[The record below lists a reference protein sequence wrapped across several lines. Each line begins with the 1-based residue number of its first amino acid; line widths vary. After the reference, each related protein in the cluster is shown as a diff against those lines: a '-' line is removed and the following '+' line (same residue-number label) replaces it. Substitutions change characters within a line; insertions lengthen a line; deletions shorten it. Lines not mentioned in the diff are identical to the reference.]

1 VGEMKKIDKYTTLQ
15 IEDYKGVF
23 SLIEG
28 YEKDE
33 VFKPSWVTELW
44 GKEKTP
50 KLVPKRV
57 KLGDKAKAIEVC
69 LYLYNELTG
78 KDLEEPF

>member
-1 VGEMKKIDKYTTLQ
+1 MKKIDQYATLQ
-15 IEDYKGVF
+15 IEEYKGVF

-28 YEKDE
+28 YEKE
-33 VFKPSWVTELW
+33 GVFKPSWVTELW

-57 KLGDKAKAIEVC
+57 KLGDKAKAIEAA
-69 LYLYNELTG
+69 LYIYKELTG
-78 KDLEEPF
+78 KEIDEPF